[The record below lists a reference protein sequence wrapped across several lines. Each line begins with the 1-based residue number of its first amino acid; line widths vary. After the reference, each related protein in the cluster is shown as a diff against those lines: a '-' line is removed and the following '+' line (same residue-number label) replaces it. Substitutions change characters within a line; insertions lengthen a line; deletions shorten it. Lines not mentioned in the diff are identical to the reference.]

1 MLNLQ
6 VIATV
11 EVTGV
16 APEDEEEDYEPLR
29 DVAVHGD
36 QVIVLTTDQHA
47 RGSGLRLLDLDGRF
61 VRTIAAGQFRNPFA
75 VTASHGRAFVVD
87 DVEDNDDDDEEPGKV
102 LYIIDIQ
109 SGDILQSVN
118 VELQGTVSAILA
130 DDDEI
135 YIASYSR
142 VVVLR
147 YAGAEA

>member
-1 MLNLQ
+1 M
-6 VIATV
+6 
-11 EVTGV
+11 
-16 APEDEEEDYEPLR
+16 
-29 DVAVHGD
+29 HGD
-36 QVIVLTTDQHA
+36 QVIVLTGDNHGM
-47 RGSGLRLLDLDGRF
+47 GSPGLLLLDLDARLL
-61 VRTIAAGQFRNPFA
+61 RTITAGQFINPRA
-75 VTASHGRAFVVD
+75 VAASHGRAFVVD
-87 DVEDNDDDDEEPGKV
+87 DEDDNDDDDEEPGKV

-118 VELQGTVSAILA
+118 VELQGTVFAILA